1 MLAINLAM
9 RSMIGPPMLALGE
22 GLGTRL
28 HASLSEGDIHCLA
41 SIGGGLGTRLTR
53 LHTSLAKGDIHF
65 LASSGGSH
73 HSLQYTK
80 PCYTTLHIKHT
91 TVSASAIP
99 LEYYT

>member
-9 RSMIGPPMLALGE
+9 QSMIGPPMLASGEGLGIRLHASLSE
-22 GLGTRL
+22 GDIHCLTSIGGGLGTRL
-28 HASLSEGDIHCLA
+28 HASLSEGDIHY
-41 SIGGGLGTRLTR
+41 
-53 LHTSLAKGDIHF
+53 

-80 PCYTTLHIKHT
+80 HCYTTLHIKHT
-91 TVSASAIP
+91 PVSASVIP